1 MYFNYIY
8 SNMVLTIII
17 LIELIERDSL
27 LLAPKWATLRPE
39 QLKPAQFIELTIDL
53 YGLKGSTTST
63 AALNN
68 NNSTTTGS
76 SMKVTNTSSDNNKQS
91 NKLETSHLVDSIVAT
106 NLESSRTSSTTNTF
120 SSTTT
125 GVDKTQYLSDS
136 IWRKTLRF

>member
-8 SNMVLTIII
+8 SNMVLTTII

-68 NNSTTTGS
+68 SNISNTTSSTN
-76 SMKVTNTSSDNNKQS
+76 KVTNTSSDS
-91 NKLETSHLVDSIVAT
+91 TT
-106 NLESSRTSSTTNTF
+106 NLESSRTSSTTNTT